1 MFDKI
6 QDSYARSLDDY
17 SATVSWEEREPLY
30 RGDPNDDPLSRF
42 KSTVCV
48 DDVPTDVAELANR
61 EIEDSI
67 HGFFGPESAIWH
79 ITKERRL
86 LLASL
91 SAILLQIAHPKVGA
105 ALDDHSTLQI
115 DYGHRMRETYDI
127 VDTIVF
133 GDAVSAIRAIVIVR
147 RMHDRVQGETEE
159 NLATV
164 DAGERYYANDPEL
177 MRWVWATLVD
187 QILAGYNT
195 YVGPLSVAEI
205 RQFYRE
211 MKLFGQL
218 VGMPEG
224 MAPETLVSFD
234 EYYRRMTAE
243 ELAVGNAGLR
253 VADGI
258 IEQLSSPSIGRFFA
272 AATLPPPVRAEYDL
286 PWGSVRHRL
295 HGVFASLVRN
305 APIET
310 LPDRLRYRYKYREFG
325 RARGND

>member
-1 MFDKI
+1 MSD
-6 QDSYARSLDDY
+6 QNREGHGRGVNDY
-17 SATVSWEEREPLY
+17 SATIFRGERGPLY
-30 RGDPNDDPLSRF
+30 RGDPDDDPLSRF
-42 KSTVCV
+42 ESTVCV
-48 DDVPTDVAELANR
+48 GDVPTDVAELANR
-61 EIEDSI
+61 EIEDPD

-115 DYGHRMRETYDI
+115 DYRRRMRETYDI
-127 VDTIVF
+127 VDTIVL
-133 GDAVSAIRAIVIVR
+133 GDAVSAVRAIVIVR

-164 DAGERYYANDPEL
+164 GTGERYYANDPKL

-187 QILAGYNT
+187 QILVGYNT
-195 YVGPLSVAEI
+195 YVGPLSDAET

-211 MKLFGQL
+211 MKLFGRL

-224 MAPETLVSFD
+224 TAPETLVSFD
-234 EYYRRMTAE
+234 EYYRRMIDE
-243 ELAVGNAGLR
+243 ELAVGNAGRR

-286 PWGSVRHRL
+286 PWGPVRHRL

-325 RARGND
+325 RV